1 MTTPVI
7 ERPVIAPER
16 EETSSLP
23 LEGLQPGDV
32 YCADHPLTLE
42 EFLELVDE
50 DTEAELI
57 DGVVVMSSPAGT
69 AHETLFG
76 WLLRVL
82 GGYVEERQLGTVLGS
97 RSPVRITGYT
107 GREPDLLFVR
117 AERHHIIQENE
128 ITEAP
133 DFVIEVVSPN
143 DRPGAIIR
151 KQVQYETIGV
161 EELWVVDLPRR
172 EVRAYCR
179 GASGRFVSVPIG
191 EDGVLRSTVV
201 DGFELK
207 VEWLWSGMGRFP
219 SSLSIVQDLLKKA
232 RQRAQAKR
240 RKGRILKRGG
250 KGK

>member
-1 MTTPVI
+1 M
-7 ERPVIAPER
+7 
-16 EETSSLP
+16 
-23 LEGLQPGDV
+23 QPGDV
-32 YCADHPLTLE
+32 YCTDHPLTLE

-82 GGYVEERQLGTVLGS
+82 GGYVEERRLGVVLGS

-117 AERHHIIQENE
+117 AERCHIIQENE

-133 DFVIEVVSPN
+133 DFVIEIVSPN
-143 DRPGAIIR
+143 DRLGQVIR
-151 KQVQYETIGV
+151 KQAQYETIGV
-161 EELWVVDLPRR
+161 RELWVIDLPRR
-172 EVRAYCR
+172 EVRAYVL
-179 GASGRFVSVPIG
+179 GEDGRFASVPVSKG
-191 EDGVLRSTVV
+191 GVLRSAVV

-207 VEWLWSGMGRFP
+207 VEWLWSGMGQFP
-219 SSLSIVQDLLKKA
+219 SSLSIVQNLLKRA
-232 RQRAQAKR
+232 RQRSKTVQHKARAKKTR
-240 RKGRILKRGG
+240 R
-250 KGK
+250 